1 MCKIPLVK
9 INDDAIPFVSKGRNV
24 MHGFI
29 LSVREILR
37 PGMPC
42 LIINNKEDLIAF
54 GISCC
59 TNSEAMELKKGV
71 AVKIKSGI
79 E

>member
-1 MCKIPLVK
+1 
-9 INDDAIPFVSKGRNV
+9 

-29 LSVREILR
+29 LSVTGTLR

-42 LIINNKEDLIAF
+42 LIIDESNNLLAH

-59 TNSEAMELKKGV
+59 TNSETTELKKGI
-71 AVKIKSGI
+71 AVKIKTGI
-79 E
+79 DEK